1 MAREGSITK
10 IQCEKVFFSILSVY
24 ILNIVNHK
32 TILMALKISAWEWSF
47 LIGVVLFFIWLFYKG
62 YMAYKKNGWND
73 PFFNND
79 DFGGNVSGF

>member
-1 MAREGSITK
+1 
-10 IQCEKVFFSILSVY
+10 
-24 ILNIVNHK
+24 
-32 TILMALKISAWEWSF
+32 MALKISAWEWSF